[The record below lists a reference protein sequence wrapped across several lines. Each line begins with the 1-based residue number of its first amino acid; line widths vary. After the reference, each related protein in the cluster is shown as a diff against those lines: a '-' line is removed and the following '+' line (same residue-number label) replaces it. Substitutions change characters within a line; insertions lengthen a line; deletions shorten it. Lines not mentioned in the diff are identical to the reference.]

1 MGGFFFLAWIL
12 RTYAIREVVSP
23 TLLSLLLLTFIF
35 IIGQIYD
42 LIDLVLQPGVRL
54 THVLDI
60 LVSFVPSILV
70 FVAPMAV
77 LIGVLVGVGRMTLD
91 REVLAIRASGINL
104 FGVYLPLLALAL
116 LISLGIML
124 LAGGLVPNMMVR
136 GMRHVS
142 ELQFEVITSLPA
154 GQFHESENLGSSK
167 GDLSIYFAERDEET
181 RQMKKVLIKIDREF
195 DSEGLA
201 KDLLEKRELERRN
214 RETAL
219 APPGSAADEGRPADA
234 PQRSGEETAPAP
246 DPLEEINI
254 RDKLMTLIVA
264 ETGEIK
270 TGLRRGEE
278 AGEGPTAAIMLTLR
292 NGHFQQ
298 YAPDDR
304 DFLSLRFKRLRK
316 LLFADPKIKK
326 RHKTRTSKE
335 LREFIA
341 DKDNKKHRGLAHK
354 EYVQRQAVSL
364 AFFAFAL
371 IGVPLAIWIRPSG
384 KSWGILLAIGLMLI
398 YYVLMQWG
406 LSLVEEERAFGVA
419 VAFLPNIL
427 FSVIGAFLWWH
438 MLRS

>member
-1 MGGFFFLAWIL
+1 MAWIL

-35 IIGQIYD
+35 IIGRIYD

-70 FVAPMAV
+70 FVAPMAI
-77 LIGVLVGVGRMTLD
+77 LIGILIGVGRMTLD

-104 FGVYLPLLALAL
+104 FGIYLPLLALSL
-116 LISLGIML
+116 VISLGIME

-136 GMRHVS
+136 GMRRIS
-142 ELQFEVITSLPA
+142 ELQFAVITSLPA
-154 GQFHESENLGSSK
+154 GQFHESENLGSGK
-167 GDLSIYFAERDEET
+167 GDLSIYFAERDQET
-181 RQMKKVLIKIDREF
+181 QQMKKVVIKLDREF
-195 DSEGLA
+195 DSEGFV
-201 KDLLEKRELERRN
+201 KDMVEKRERERRA
-214 RETAL
+214 RETAP
-219 APPGSAADEGRPADA
+219 APPESAADEDRAAPA
-234 PQRSGEETAPAP
+234 PERSVEETAPAP
-246 DPLEEINI
+246 DPLDDLKI
-254 RDKLMTLIVA
+254 RDKLMSLIVA

-270 TGLRRGEE
+270 TGLRRGDES
-278 AGEGPTAAIMLTLR
+278 GEGTTAAIMLTLR
-292 NGHFQQ
+292 NGQIQ
-298 YAPDDR
+298 RYAPDDR
-304 DFLSLRFKRLRK
+304 DFLSARFKEMHK
-316 LLFADPKIKK
+316 LLLEDPKIKK

-335 LREFIA
+335 LRAFMA
-341 DKDNKKHRGLAHK
+341 DEDMERHRGVAHK

-371 IGVPLAIWIRPSG
+371 IGIPLAIWVRPSG

-406 LSLVEEERAFGVA
+406 LSLVEDEQAFGVA

-427 FSVIGAFLWWH
+427 FSVIGAFLWWQ